1 MTGVTRAT
9 DGSGRTGGRGVTAY
23 RIAAGYGLL
32 ALAKNRLA
40 LILLAVFVPLWITV
54 AKTVATPELFP
65 FRLRATGQVLHAG
78 GDKITM
84 ISGSLNAVSLLVGF
98 WMFSAARRTAAFDRR
113 LTAAGYPRGALLAA
127 KLTALLATAA
137 LVSAYAVAWML
148 LYWRPRQPGL
158 LVLAVLAASLIYGAM
173 GLFLSL
179 FLPGEVEGMV
189 AIIMTSII
197 DLAPQN
203 PIAATTANSPL
214 IAWLPSYGSLQT
226 ALQAGFTDRPTLTPL
241 ANSLA
246 WLAALSLVALA
257 AFLRRTHVH
266 TAAPPGDRPPGGPL
280 RRAAGVFGRG

>member
-1 MTGVTRAT
+1 M
-9 DGSGRTGGRGVTAY
+9 SAY
-23 RIAAGYGLL
+23 RTATGYSLL
-32 ALAKNRLA
+32 AQAKNRLA

-54 AKTVATPELFP
+54 AKTVATPALFP
-65 FRLRATGQVLHAG
+65 FRLRASGEVLHAG

-98 WMFSAARRTAAFDRR
+98 WMFSAARRTSAFDRR
-113 LTAAGYPRGALLAA
+113 LAAAGYPRGALLAA
-127 KLTALLATAA
+127 KLTALLATATV
-137 LVSAYAVAWML
+137 VSAYAVAWML
-148 LYWRPRQPGL
+148 LYWRPLQPGL

-203 PIAATTANSPL
+203 PVAATTANNPL
-214 IAWLPSYGSLQT
+214 ITLLPSYGSLQT
-226 ALQAGFTDRPTLTPL
+226 ALQAGFTHRLTVTPL

-246 WLAALSLVALA
+246 WLAALSAIALA
-257 AFLRRTHVH
+257 AFMRRTRVH
-266 TAAPPGDRPPGGPL
+266 TASTARRPSLSGY
-280 RRAAGVFGRG
+280 

>member
-1 MTGVTRAT
+1 M
-9 DGSGRTGGRGVTAY
+9 TAY
-23 RIAAGYGLL
+23 RTAAGYSLL

-40 LILLAVFVPLWITV
+40 LVLLAVFVPLWITI
-54 AKTVATPELFP
+54 AKTVATPETFP

-98 WMFSAARRTAAFDRR
+98 WMFSAARRTSAFDRR
-113 LTAAGYPRGALLAA
+113 LAAAGYPRWALLAA
-127 KLTALLATAA
+127 KLTALLITAA

-148 LYWRPRQPGL
+148 LYWTPRQPGL
-158 LVLAVLAASLIYGAM
+158 LILAVLAASLIYGGM

-203 PIAATTANSPL
+203 PVAATTANSPL
-214 IAWLPSYGSLQT
+214 ITLLPSYGSLQT
-226 ALQAGFTDRPTLTPL
+226 ALQAGFTHQFTLAPL

-246 WLAALSLVALA
+246 WLSALSAVALA
-257 AFLRRTHVH
+257 SFLRRTRVH
-266 TAAPPGDRPPGGPL
+266 NLGTPL
-280 RRAAGVFGRG
+280 PR

>member
-1 MTGVTRAT
+1 M
-9 DGSGRTGGRGVTAY
+9 TAY
-23 RIAAGYGLL
+23 RVAAGYSLL

-54 AKTVATPELFP
+54 AKTVATPDLFP

-98 WMFSAARRTAAFDRR
+98 WMFSAARRTGAFDRR
-113 LTAAGYPRGALLAA
+113 LTAAGYPRCALLAA
-127 KLTALLATAA
+127 KLTALLVTAV

-148 LYWRPRQPGL
+148 LYWTPRQPGL
-158 LVLAVLAASLIYGAM
+158 LVLAVLATSLIYGAM

-189 AIIMTSII
+189 ALIMTSII

-203 PIAATTANSPL
+203 PVAATTANSPL
-214 IAWLPSYGSLQT
+214 VTWLPSYGSLQT
-226 ALQAGFTDRPTLTPL
+226 ALQAGFTDELTLTPL

-246 WLAALSLVALA
+246 WLAALSLVALI
-257 AFLRRTHVH
+257 AFIRRTRVH
-266 TAAPPGDRPPGGPL
+266 RAPPTGGPPL
-280 RRAAGVFGRG
+280 TDGGPVDPSS

>member
-1 MTGVTRAT
+1 M
-9 DGSGRTGGRGVTAY
+9 TAY
-23 RIAAGYGLL
+23 RTATGYGLL

-40 LILLAVFVPLWITV
+40 LVLLAVFVPLWITI
-54 AKTVATPELFP
+54 AKTVATPDLFP
-65 FRLRATGQVLHAG
+65 FRLRAAGQVLQAG

-98 WMFSAARRTAAFDRR
+98 WMFSAARRTGAFDRR
-113 LTAAGYPRGALLAA
+113 LAAAGYPRRALLAA
-127 KLTALLATAA
+127 KLTALLVTAT
-137 LVSAYAVAWML
+137 LVSVYAVAWML
-148 LYWRPRQPGL
+148 LYWTPRQTGL

-203 PIAATTANSPL
+203 PVAATTADSPL
-214 IAWLPSYGSLQT
+214 LPLLPSYGSLQT
-226 ALQAGFTDRPTLTPL
+226 ALQAGFTHRFALAPL

-246 WLAALSLVALA
+246 WLAVLSAVALA
-257 AFLRRTHVH
+257 AFLRRTRVQNLGQR
-266 TAAPPGDRPPGGPL
+266 T
-280 RRAAGVFGRG
+280 